1 MFMIICAAT
10 SRAFLSPALSTNTK
24 MDTRHQLSM
33 ASSSN
38 QPAGSKQRAV
48 IVGGGPA
55 GALMALYLSQD
66 RGFKVD
72 LFEAFDENKIAGPTV
87 RSWNVVLFDRG
98 SDALKAGG
106 VDLQKEVR
114 WMELKC
120 VKVCSAALVVVI
132 HKTVRR
138 DTDILTARLRL
149 LTSP

>member
-1 MFMIICAAT
+1 
-10 SRAFLSPALSTNTK
+10 

-38 QPAGSKQRAV
+38 QPVGSKQRAV

-72 LFEAFDENKIAGPTV
+72 LFEAFDENKVAGPTI

-114 WMELKC
+114 RMELKQY
-120 VKVCSAALVVVI
+120 AVI
-132 HKTVRR
+132 
-138 DTDILTARLRL
+138 L
-149 LTSP
+149 SY

>member
-1 MFMIICAAT
+1 
-10 SRAFLSPALSTNTK
+10 
-24 MDTRHQLSM
+24 M

-72 LFEAFDENKIAGPTV
+72 LFEAFDEKKIAGPTV
-87 RSWNVVLFDRG
+87 RSWNVVLFSRG

-114 WMELKC
+114 RMELK
-120 VKVCSAALVVVI
+120 
-132 HKTVRR
+132 
-138 DTDILTARLRL
+138 
-149 LTSP
+149 